1 MRVYFGYIPKT
12 RVWPSYRRHQIES
25 EIVLNTRTVSNFAKF
40 KWTSKAA
47 GCKLFWSISDFRKY
61 EVRFVNK
68 IRGSLYRSMIV
79 VPEKFSWRTG
89 VNFTLFSPLTSYGD
103 GSYENGPYRRN
114 DAYQNIKITLLGNSI
129 SVPKIIK
136 TTNELK
142 MIA

>member
-1 MRVYFGYIPKT
+1 M
-12 RVWPSYRRHQIES
+12 
-25 EIVLNTRTVSNFAKF
+25 
-40 KWTSKAA
+40 
-47 GCKLFWSISDFRKY
+47 
-61 EVRFVNK
+61 NK

-89 VNFTLFSPLTSYGD
+89 VNFTLFSPLTSNGD

-114 DAYQNIKITLLGNSI
+114 YAYQNIKITLLGNSI